1 MKKKKKWIIGLV
13 ILVLIAAVVI
23 GVFLYAKSF
32 LSAETAIREDWS
44 IDTGDLL
51 ALDEELNVSVFDAD
65 VPSSIGI
72 SRVIPEENEE
82 EGFTY
87 YDEDVQRRL
96 AAAIVKLADVE
107 AFSMEEPLAVLNPF
121 GTGSNGLYLYF
132 NTRRA
137 GTIQYTIHV
146 DNEDIPD
153 YTATAYEGEGGIRT
167 RHEFQMIGLVP
178 GEENMVTM
186 ELIGKRGKVLSSSSF
201 TITMPETMSGY
212 PVLLDSVDGE
222 SGSELSDGLYAMI
235 RVGGHTGYAFFY
247 DNAGVMRYEMVLE
260 GYGLDRILWYKGN
273 MTVCASAYKIAQ
285 INRLGQ
291 AVAVYDTEGFEL
303 HHDMVLQGEEGKIVA
318 LASDTSDEVNLEDM
332 AIEVNLET
340 GEVTQLLDFKEIFSD
355 YYENDASELT
365 ATDEFFWLAGK
376 KDWIHLNTVQYLP
389 EDDSVIV
396 SSRETSTIIKVK
408 NVHSEPEIDYLIG
421 DEDFWMGTPYEE
433 YSYAQKGDFVP
444 QYGQHT
450 VEHYD
455 GEGLEEDQ
463 YYLMM
468 FNNNYWVNGT
478 RDDYE
483 IEDLPDSVGT
493 VLASDSLNSQ
503 VYVYLV
509 DEGER
514 TFSLVHSFDVPY
526 SSIVSNVTPS
536 GENLVV
542 NSGTANV
549 FGEYDIQG
557 GLIRQFSYECEL
569 QTYRV
574 MKDDFDSF
582 WFLPAE

>member
-1 MKKKKKWIIGLV
+1 MKKKKRWIIGLSIV
-13 ILVLIAAVVI
+13 IVVAAVVI
-23 GVFLYAKSF
+23 GVFLYARSF

-51 ALDEELNVSVFDAD
+51 ASDGELNVSVFDAD
-65 VPSSIGI
+65 VPSSIRI
-72 SRVIPEENEE
+72 SRVIPTENEE

-87 YDEDVQRRL
+87 YDVDVQKRL
-96 AAAIVKLADVE
+96 AASIVKLADTGD
-107 AFSMEEPLAVLNPF
+107 FSLQEPLAVLNPF

-137 GTIQYTIHV
+137 GSVRYTIHV
-146 DNEDIPD
+146 ENEKIPD
-153 YTATAYEGEGGIRT
+153 YTATAYEGENIGT

-178 GEENMVTM
+178 GEENTVTM
-186 ELIGKRGKVLSSSSF
+186 ELLGRRGKVLDTASF
-201 TITMPETMSGY
+201 TVTMPETMSGY
-212 PVLLDSVDGE
+212 STLLDSEDGN
-222 SGSELSDGLYAMI
+222 SSAELSDGLYAMI

-247 DNAGVMRYEMVLE
+247 DNNGVMRYEMVLE
-260 GYGLDRILWYKGN
+260 GYGLDRILWYEGN

-291 AVAVYDTEGFEL
+291 ATAVYDTEGFEL
-303 HHDMVLQGEEGKIVA
+303 HHDMVLQGDEGKIVA
-318 LASDTSDEVNLEDM
+318 LASDESDEVNLEDM
-332 AIEVNLET
+332 AIEVDLET
-340 GEVTQLLDFKEIFSD
+340 GEVKELLDFKEIFSD

-365 ATDEFFWLAGK
+365 ATDEFFWLAGQ

-396 SSRETSTIIKVK
+396 SSRETSTIIKIK
-408 NVHSEPEIDYLIG
+408 NVHSGPEIDYLIG
-421 DEDFWMGTPYEE
+421 DEDFWKGTPYEE
-433 YSYAQKGDFVP
+433 YSYTQEGDFVP

-450 VEHYD
+450 VEYYE

-468 FNNNYWVNGT
+468 YNNNYWVNGT

-493 VLASDSLNSQ
+493 VLASDSLKSQ

-509 DEGER
+509 DEGEH
-514 TFSLVHSFDVPY
+514 TFRLVHSFDVPY

-536 GENLVV
+536 GENLVI

-582 WFLPAE
+582 WFAM

>member
-51 ALDEELNVSVFDAD
+51 ASDEELNVSVFDAD

-178 GEENMVTM
+178 GEENTVTM

-303 HHDMVLQGEEGKIVA
+303 HHDMVLQGEKGKIVA

-376 KDWIHLNTVQYLP
+376 KDWIHLNTVP
-389 EDDSVIV
+389 VKPPP
-396 SSRETSTIIKVK
+396 SSRSKMFIP
-408 NVHSEPEIDYLIG
+408 NRRLI
-421 DEDFWMGTPYEE
+421 T
-433 YSYAQKGDFVP
+433 
-444 QYGQHT
+444 
-450 VEHYD
+450 
-455 GEGLEEDQ
+455 
-463 YYLMM
+463 
-468 FNNNYWVNGT
+468 
-478 RDDYE
+478 
-483 IEDLPDSVGT
+483 
-493 VLASDSLNSQ
+493 
-503 VYVYLV
+503 
-509 DEGER
+509 
-514 TFSLVHSFDVPY
+514 
-526 SSIVSNVTPS
+526 
-536 GENLVV
+536 
-542 NSGTANV
+542 
-549 FGEYDIQG
+549 
-557 GLIRQFSYECEL
+557 
-569 QTYRV
+569 
-574 MKDDFDSF
+574 
-582 WFLPAE
+582 